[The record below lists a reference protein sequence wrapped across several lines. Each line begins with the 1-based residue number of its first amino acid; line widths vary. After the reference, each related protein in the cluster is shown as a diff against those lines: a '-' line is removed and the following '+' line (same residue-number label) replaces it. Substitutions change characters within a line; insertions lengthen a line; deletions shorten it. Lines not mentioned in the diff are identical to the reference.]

1 MSLFAV
7 VVAAAIYGSFE
18 EIGFDPAFPR
28 HDNLGDF
35 GSFYESGRAALQGTN
50 PYDIYPLT
58 YFAAA
63 GPAGAAINLNAPFSV
78 VLFEIL
84 PIWSPY
90 VAARIFNIAA
100 VVAYIGAIALL
111 LACFPDARQPWRLI
125 WALGLSSFWG
135 TLALGQIYTFL
146 ALATALAWVL
156 LRKDRK
162 TLAGVVIGFIVA
174 IKPNFLLWPVM
185 LVIAGNRRVASTALA
200 ASLIFC
206 LIPLVQMGPQVY
218 VEWVQAALATG
229 PNGTATNGALTGLA
243 ARLGIGGLGIPLSA
257 VLVVGVAIW
266 MYARKPSA
274 IQSSAVALSTTLL
287 SSPLAWTGY
296 AILLLPVFFSRRWD
310 IAMMCAA
317 GLLLIPVGSVLLPLS
332 ESSQLALIIVGS
344 AYTWAWLFLLVSTTV
359 DASSES
365 PVQTPQVATVTTC

>member
-1 MSLFAV
+1 MRLLLTSLFAF

-63 GPAGAAINLNAPFSV
+63 GPGGAAINLNAPLSV

-84 PIWSPY
+84 PTWTPY

-100 VVAYIGAIALL
+100 VVAYLAAIGLL
-111 LACFPDARQPWRLI
+111 LASFPGARQPWRLI
-125 WALGLSSFWG
+125 WALGVSSFWG

-156 LRKDRK
+156 LRKDRS
-162 TLAGVVIGFIVA
+162 TLAGIVIGFIAA

-185 LVIAGNRRVASTALA
+185 LVFAGNRRVALTAGTA
-200 ASLIFC
+200 WFVFC

-218 VEWVQAALATG
+218 IEWAQAALATG
-229 PNGTATNGALTGLA
+229 QNGTATNGALTGLA
-243 ARLGIGGLGIPLSA
+243 ARLGIGSIGLLLNA
-257 VLVVGVAIW
+257 ALTVAVGVW
-266 MYARKPSA
+266 MFLRKPSA
-274 IQSSAVALSTTLL
+274 IQSSAVALITTLL
-287 SSPLAWTGY
+287 ASPLAWTGY
-296 AILLLPVFFSRRWD
+296 ATLLLPVFFSRHRWS

-332 ESSQLALIIVGS
+332 ETSNLAMVIVGS
-344 AYTWAWLFLLVSTTV
+344 AYTWAWLLLLASSTTS
-359 DASSES
+359 ATKCTAE
-365 PVQTPQVATVTTC
+365 TP